1 MAYYVASKFIPEPCG
16 SLCKLHIDPWR
27 LTLEPWMLLTD
38 SWIHGDS
45 LWKCGC
51 CPRIHEVCQW
61 SHGGSLWGHWR
72 LAMEP
77 WRLTLAPRRLFM
89 VPLRLQG
96 KTPGLHL
103 EPPQWPK
110 NETLWYQC
118 MSHVHIQGKVLYWF
132 THRKSALPYLI

>member
-89 VPLRLQG
+89 VPLRLRARLQG
-96 KTPGLHL
+96 FIWSLLSGPKMRLYGINACLMCTYKEKYCIGLRI
-103 EPPQWPK
+103 E
-110 NETLWYQC
+110 
-118 MSHVHIQGKVLYWF
+118 KVLYR
-132 THRKSALPYLI
+132 T